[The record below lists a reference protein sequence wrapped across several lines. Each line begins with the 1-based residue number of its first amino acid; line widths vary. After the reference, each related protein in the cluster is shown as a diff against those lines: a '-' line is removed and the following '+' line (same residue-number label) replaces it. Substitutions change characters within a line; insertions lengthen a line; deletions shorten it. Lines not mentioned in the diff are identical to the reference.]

1 MPVLVTLTEVPDVL
15 LKMLKQEKRRAAE
28 GEVALKEAGLPPLRS
43 ISPILGRTSPHA
55 MNLLPS
61 PRSEEQA
68 NNCTAMKTSSQPGGG
83 STVAMETRTSVDS
96 THHTSVS
103 SENQD
108 SMYLGL

>member
-1 MPVLVTLTEVPDVL
+1 ML

-43 ISPILGRTSPHA
+43 ISPILGRISPQT

-68 NNCTAMKTSSQPGGG
+68 NNSTPMKTRG
-83 STVAMETRTSVDS
+83 TVAMDTRTSVDF
-96 THHTSVS
+96 THHSKTPAS
-103 SENQD
+103 SESQD
-108 SMYLGL
+108 GMYLGQ